1 MDILKLWFS
10 VTELSSNIKLK
21 LLSEFETLENIRD
34 YVVAH
39 KSYISE
45 DNKVLNRLIKSF
57 DLPRLYDIME
67 KVRTENINIV
77 TIGEKDYPENL
88 ELVDDSPFALFYK
101 GDISKLSTRRNV
113 SIVGSRRCTVYGRDI
128 TKIITKVLFENEL
141 NIVSGMAKGIDTVAH
156 QTALEGRG
164 YTAAI
169 LGSGVDVIYPKEN
182 SKLYHQIISSGGCVI
197 SEFPPGTQPRPMNF
211 PVRNRIISGLSNL
224 VIVSEAGERS
234 GSLITATRAL
244 EQGKDV
250 LVVPGSIFS
259 EESKGTNKLIKEGA
273 HVLTET
279 QDILNLLGIVK
290 SKGNKITSNKGSNNK
305 SNISDEIYKVINSNP
320 IHIDD
325 IIRLTN
331 IDIKRL
337 YEVLFEMQLKDEI
350 LCLNGNF
357 YVRVN
362 NTI

>member
-1 MDILKLWFS
+1 
-10 VTELSSNIKLK
+10 
-21 LLSEFETLENIRD
+21 
-34 YVVAH
+34 
-39 KSYISE
+39 
-45 DNKVLNRLIKSF
+45 
-57 DLPRLYDIME
+57 
-67 KVRTENINIV
+67 
-77 TIGEKDYPENL
+77 
-88 ELVDDSPFALFYK
+88 
-101 GDISKLSTRRNV
+101 
-113 SIVGSRRCTVYGRDI
+113 
-128 TKIITKVLFENEL
+128 
-141 NIVSGMAKGIDTVAH
+141 
-156 QTALEGRG
+156 
-164 YTAAI
+164 
-169 LGSGVDVIYPKEN
+169 
-182 SKLYHQIISSGGCVI
+182 
-197 SEFPPGTQPRPMNF
+197 MNF